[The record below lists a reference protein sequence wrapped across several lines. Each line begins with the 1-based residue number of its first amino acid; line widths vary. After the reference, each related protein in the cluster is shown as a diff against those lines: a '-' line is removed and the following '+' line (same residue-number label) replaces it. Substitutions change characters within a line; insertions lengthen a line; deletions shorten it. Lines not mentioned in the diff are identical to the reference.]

1 MLPGLCPPATPPPSN
16 ALNNEDS
23 DGDGRR
29 GAMQMEQPNA
39 LSLTVRRKGNFAW
52 KEMGFTECSESCLG
66 GEEEL

>member
-16 ALNNEDS
+16 ALNEDS
-23 DGDGRR
+23 DGDRR
-29 GAMQMEQPNA
+29 GDSMQMEQPNA

-66 GEEEL
+66 GEEL